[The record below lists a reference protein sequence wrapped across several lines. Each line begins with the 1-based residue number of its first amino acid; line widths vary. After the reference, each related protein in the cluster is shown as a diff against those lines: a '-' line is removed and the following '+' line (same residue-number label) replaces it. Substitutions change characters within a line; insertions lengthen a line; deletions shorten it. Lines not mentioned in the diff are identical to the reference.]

1 MTQDEALEYV
11 DKILDIFPDN
21 TKIKDVT
28 FVLIAL
34 IQSLEYVEHAEE
46 TLGSRWGDK

>member
-11 DKILDIFPDN
+11 DKIIDIFPDN

-46 TLGSRWGDK
+46 TLESRWGDK